1 MKTTII
7 SLIVTL
13 AFEIFLS
20 GCGASNIPASIAT
33 RRLEKYSK
41 IAIVCFPK
49 EGASS
54 VYASGIL
61 RQVQKMV
68 SSHLEIFL
76 EKVTCV
82 KNASIDLSSSVP
94 VVSFPHKEMY
104 DGTVCLLYGYN
115 SGLVVMDI
123 RMMDNET
130 GKEIWFHQLA
140 TKDLDIRDRLN
151 SHGYWIPETLKRHFY
166 IR

>member
-1 MKTTII
+1 MKKTII

-13 AFEIFLS
+13 AFGMFLL
-20 GCGASNIPASIAT
+20 GCGSSNISTSIAT

-54 VYASGIL
+54 VYASDIL
-61 RQVQKMV
+61 GQVQNMV
-68 SSHLEIFL
+68 SSHLEMFL

-82 KNASIDLSSSVP
+82 KDASIDLSSSVP
-94 VVSFPHKEMY
+94 VVSFPHKEVY
-104 DGTVCLLYGYN
+104 DGIVCLVYGYN
-115 SGLVVMDI
+115 RGLVVMDI
-123 RMMDNET
+123 RMIDNET
-130 GKEIWFHQLA
+130 GREIWFHQLA
-140 TKDLDIRDRLN
+140 TKDPDIRDRLN